1 MEWTFCGLH
10 FQLNIFTLNLHVPQ
24 FVPPYKMMDTET
36 EDEKTEYL
44 MIAENVER
52 RGLAETDPIKKARI
66 AQLIKSHW
74 GNRWGG
80 DMENTKIQNGLS
92 EIGDFIGLIFDGYN
106 TNLKT

>member
-1 MEWTFCGLH
+1 
-10 FQLNIFTLNLHVPQ
+10 
-24 FVPPYKMMDTET
+24 MMDTET
-36 EDEKTEYL
+36 EDEK
-44 MIAENVER
+44 
-52 RGLAETDPIKKARI
+52 